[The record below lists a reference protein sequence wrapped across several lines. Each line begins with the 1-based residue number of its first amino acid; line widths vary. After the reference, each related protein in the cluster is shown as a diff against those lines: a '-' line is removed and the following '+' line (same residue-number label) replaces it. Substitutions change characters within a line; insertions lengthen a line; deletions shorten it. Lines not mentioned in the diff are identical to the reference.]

1 LYHQVSDKR
10 LARAR
15 RAEATLS
22 PQGGGSDKVRSGRK
36 EAARQ
41 QSRGG
46 VQIKQCRKAT
56 REMTGGRR
64 AEDREAKS
72 GASWTCRT
80 GFDTE
85 EKELKGTGFKGQS
98 K

>member
-1 LYHQVSDKR
+1 
-10 LARAR
+10 
-15 RAEATLS
+15 
-22 PQGGGSDKVRSGRK
+22 
-36 EAARQ
+36 
-41 QSRGG
+41 
-46 VQIKQCRKAT
+46 
-56 REMTGGRR
+56 MTGGRR